1 MRLKFSGGGGRPGAG
16 GFTSRLKGIESGVNH
31 FSRPDFCMSDNF
43 FVCNAGVAMGTIGYS
58 PRLIFGDGCQ
68 IFDNHG
74 FSAFIACKFE
84 HFNVLNISLAPLYN
98 SESKRH

>member
-1 MRLKFSGGGGRPGAG
+1 MLAWQWGK
-16 GFTSRLKGIESGVNH
+16 
-31 FSRPDFCMSDNF
+31 
-43 FVCNAGVAMGTIGYS
+43 GYS

>member
-1 MRLKFSGGGGRPGAG
+1 MRLKFSDDGGRPGAG

-58 PRLIFGDGCQ
+58 PAL
-68 IFDNHG
+68 
-74 FSAFIACKFE
+74 
-84 HFNVLNISLAPLYN
+84 SLAMAAKSSIITVFPHLSHAN
-98 SESKRH
+98 SNILTS